1 MIKPAEKEELNQI
14 SLTGVRSLLL
24 LGLLIEKPR
33 TLEEIRDEFI
43 KYNIMED
50 AHSNDI
56 LRIDL
61 NTLRA
66 MGCEITYA
74 TAKSGFKYVLK
85 KHPFSL
91 NITPEEISLLKK
103 VYKKIK
109 DKSNNIL
116 LLIKY
121 DELFKKL
128 AEHVTDNAVKEQL
141 YGLSVLKSFEPEF
154 ITDLIDDCRQNKTL
168 KLVYYNPAD
177 KESSEKE
184 IAAERLVFQNDKV
197 YLWGY
202 DLSKKEAVTLNVK
215 RIKKILSRVLGSG
228 GVEFKKTSV
237 TFFLKN
243 YGVTDIDDNETV
255 IETCKDGVLIEG
267 KYHNEFV
274 AMQRILSFGADCT
287 VRAPQE
293 FREKVIQKLKDM
305 RKIYN
310 D

>member
-1 MIKPAEKEELNQI
+1 MFKVADKEELNQI

-154 ITDLIDDCRQNKTL
+154 ITNLIDDCRQNKTL

-202 DLSKKEAVTLNVK
+202 DLSKKEAVTL
-215 RIKKILSRVLGSG
+215 KK
-228 GVEFKKTSV
+228 
-237 TFFLKN
+237 
-243 YGVTDIDDNETV
+243 D
-255 IETCKDGVLIEG
+255 
-267 KYHNEFV
+267 
-274 AMQRILSFGADCT
+274 
-287 VRAPQE
+287 
-293 FREKVIQKLKDM
+293 
-305 RKIYN
+305 
-310 D
+310 